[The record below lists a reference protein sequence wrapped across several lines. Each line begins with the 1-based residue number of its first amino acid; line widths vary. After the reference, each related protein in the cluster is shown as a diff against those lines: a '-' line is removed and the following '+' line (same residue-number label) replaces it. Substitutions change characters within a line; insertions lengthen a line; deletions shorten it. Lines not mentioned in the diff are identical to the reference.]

1 MVSRLEGDE
10 LGMTNNNTP
19 ERADFAVVCALE
31 VEREAVCR
39 AFQLKD
45 RDRELRGQRRYWRG
59 RLRVGSKTF
68 GVVVTQLPEMAN
80 VYAGIRTSAV
90 LQYWEPQALLLVGIA
105 AAALE
110 SQRLGDVVVGRSVYY
125 YELGKVSPDGPLP
138 QLDMI
143 HADPT
148 LYDAAITAR
157 KWPGLVRV
165 PRPDGA
171 GVRPARFF
179 GDVASGEKVI
189 GDLRFRN
196 EVANS
201 NRKIRALEME
211 GYGFSVA
218 ALQTEQNIQH
228 LVIRGLCD
236 YADQTKGDEW
246 HAYASA
252 SAAAY
257 ARHLLRD
264 WPFDPLY
271 KGDERE
277 ASVIPIWRTSA
288 TSQAKT
294 VDDVASARTA
304 VIELTS
310 LVADIVD
317 GTAEAMMGRK
327 TASALGSALA
337 LPRYHLERAQ
347 EIVQTLQDLPRS
359 WLDEGAWR
367 FRYTDLV
374 EAIKESLDMLTS
386 TFDSLLSS
394 DQGGPREDPVM
405 LASEIQMNVIELQ
418 TLLNNP
424 VV

>member
-1 MVSRLEGDE
+1 MSQGVGE
-10 LGMTNNNTP
+10 LRMTNDDAL

-31 VEREAVCR
+31 VEREAVCQ
-39 AFQLKD
+39 AFGLKD
-45 RDRELRGQRRYWRG
+45 RDRVVRGQRRYWRG
-59 RLRVGSKTF
+59 GLRVGGKTF

-80 VYAGIRTSAV
+80 VHAAIRTSTV
-90 LQYWEPQALLLVGIA
+90 LQQWNPQALLLVGIA
-105 AAALE
+105 AAVLD

-125 YELGKVSPDGPLP
+125 YELGKVNPDRLLP
-138 QLDMI
+138 QPDMI
-143 HADPT
+143 HADPG

-157 KWPGLVRV
+157 KWPGLVRI

-171 GVRPARFF
+171 GIRPERSF
-179 GDVASGEKVI
+179 GDIASGEKVI
-189 GDLRFRN
+189 GDPRFRS
-196 EVANS
+196 EVTNP

-218 ALQTEQNIQH
+218 ALQAEENIRH

-264 WPFDPLY
+264 WPFEPLNTE
-271 KGDERE
+271 GERE
-277 ASVIPIWRTSA
+277 ASITPIWGSSTTSE
-288 TSQAKT
+288 AKEI
-294 VDDVASARTA
+294 DDVASARIA

-310 LVADIVD
+310 VVADIVD
-317 GTAEAMMGRK
+317 HTAEAMMGRK
-327 TASALGSALA
+327 SAPALAAALA
-337 LPRYHLERAQ
+337 LPEYRLERAQ
-347 EIVQTLQDLPRS
+347 EIVRTLHDLPRS
-359 WLDEGAWR
+359 WPDEGGWR

-374 EAIKESLDMLTS
+374 EATEESLDMLTS
-386 TFDSLLSS
+386 VFDSLLSS
-394 DQGGPREDPVM
+394 DQGGSYEDPVRV
-405 LASEIQMNVIELQ
+405 AREIQANVIELQ

-424 VV
+424 TA